1 MSEMS
6 QRPQAGIALLLNV
19 FLGMFGADKFYI
31 GRTDL
36 GILQIIL
43 TLTLIGWLI
52 NIPWIMLCSLSL
64 LILIFGG
71 GSAFMYSGVQ
81 WAEITSTDKVI
92 AGVVLFVLV
101 VSYMSKKI
109 RENYKDKSSSCS
121 SCNNTKENYSSCS
134 ACSGRRML
142 PPR

>member
-1 MSEMS
+1 MS
-6 QRPQAGIALLLNV
+6 QRPQAGIALLLNF

-43 TLTLIGWLI
+43 TLSFIGLII
-52 NIPWIMLCSLSL
+52 NIPWVLLCSLSL
-64 LILIFGG
+64 FILIFFG

-81 WAEITSTDKVI
+81 WAEITTTDKVI
-92 AGVVLFVLV
+92 AGVLLFVLL

-109 RENYKDKSSSCS
+109 KENYNDTKKSKSQSSCS
-121 SCNNTKENYSSCS
+121 SCTKENYSSCTS
-134 ACSGRRML
+134 CSGRRML
-142 PPR
+142 PPQ